1 MKNENTLCLA
11 KESPLELGRRYDLCK
26 NVFVLEANPF
36 LGIHGALS
44 ISRLS
49 LRKIARS

>member
-1 MKNENTLCLA
+1 MA
-11 KESPLELGRRYDLCK
+11 KESPVELGRRYDLRK
-26 NVFVLEANPF
+26 NAFVLEANPF

-49 LRKIARS
+49 LRKIVRS